1 MRRFILIFIL
11 LVYGCGYRPS
21 SSYTPKTLGDRVYI
35 EVEVSLSDPEN
46 SVLIRDT
53 ITKAIYTRLKSV
65 TATKKRAKST
75 IRVKYRDIKF
85 IPLEYNR
92 NGYVVHYQAD
102 VILDFTFEREKR
114 SVKKRLVGRYD
125 FPIRPSAII
134 STSLRFKAIE
144 EGSKKALDEF
154 IAYLGTL
161 GLLHEELW

>member
-1 MRRFILIFIL
+1 MKRFILISIL
-11 LVYGCGYRPS
+11 LFYGCGYRPS

-53 ITKAIYTRLKSV
+53 ITKAIYTRLKSI

-75 IRVKYRDIKF
+75 IKVKYKDIKF
-85 IPLEYNR
+85 FPLEYDK

-102 VILDFTFEREKR
+102 VILDFLFEKGDKR
-114 SVKKRLVGRYD
+114 IKKSLVGRYD

-144 EGSKKALDEF
+144 EGSIKALDEF

-161 GLLHEELW
+161 GLIDDKL

>member
-1 MRRFILIFIL
+1 VKKFILIFIVL
-11 LVYGCGYRPS
+11 FYGCGYRPS

-35 EVEVSLSDPEN
+35 EVDVSLSDPEN

-53 ITKAIYTRLKSV
+53 ITKAIYTRLKSI
-65 TATKKRAKST
+65 TTTKRRAKST
-75 IRVKYRDIKF
+75 IKVKYKDIRF
-85 IPLEYNR
+85 IPLEYDR

-102 VILDFTFEREKR
+102 VILDFLFQRENQK
-114 SVKKRLVGRYD
+114 VKKSLIGRYD

-161 GLLHEELW
+161 GLFHENF

>member
-1 MRRFILIFIL
+1 MKKFILIFIVL
-11 LVYGCGYRPS
+11 FYGCGYRPS

-35 EVEVSLSDPEN
+35 EVDVSLSDPEN

-65 TATKKRAKST
+65 TSKKRRAKST
-75 IRVKYRDIKF
+75 IKVKYKDIRF
-85 IPLEYNR
+85 IPLEYDK

-102 VILDFTFEREKR
+102 VILDFLFQRENQK
-114 SVKKRLVGRYD
+114 VKKSLIGRYD

-161 GLLHEELW
+161 GLLHENI

>member
-1 MRRFILIFIL
+1 VKKFILISIL
-11 LVYGCGYRPS
+11 LFYGCGYRPS

-65 TATKKRAKST
+65 TTTRKRAKSS
-75 IRVKYRDIKF
+75 IFVKYKDIKF
-85 IPLEYNR
+85 SPLEYDR
-92 NGYVVHYQAD
+92 NGYVVHYKAD
-102 VILDFTFEREKR
+102 VILDFLYKKGDRE
-114 SVKKRLVGRYD
+114 VKKSLVGKYD

-144 EGSKKALDEF
+144 EGSKKALDKF

-161 GLLHEELW
+161 GLRDEKL

>member
-1 MRRFILIFIL
+1 VKRFILIFIVL
-11 LVYGCGYRPS
+11 FYGCGYRPS

-53 ITKAIYTRLKSV
+53 ITKAIYTRLKSF
-65 TATKKRAKST
+65 TTTKKRAKSF
-75 IRVKYRDIKF
+75 IKVKYKDIKF
-85 IPLEYNR
+85 IPLEYDR

-102 VILDFTFEREKR
+102 VILDFLFKR
-114 SVKKRLVGRYD
+114 DGQEVQKSLVGRYD

-154 IAYLGTL
+154 IAYLGAL
-161 GLLHEELW
+161 GLLHENI